1 MPNPQL
7 TPASQPR
14 FHVPFGKDADFQKG
28 VFLGDCSHHTGD
40 SRVDPAAAKTSVC
53 AKFCWFK
60 WVQVA
65 PRSGGSWTRSVADAA
80 SGPRCVKT
88 RTRGGTRRR
97 SSSALRCSVTHGG
110 PISAQTAPNPGTGVS
125 CRPHPPV
132 TSRKGL
138 LGHPRAVMGR
148 PLPDRPS
155 DSTTARGEQVRFSRD
170 SGVHARSHSRVA
182 DRCTFSD
189 PGPSAGRSAAGG
201 RERVSVQ
208 LRATRGFNIHTPP
221 TWKML
226 SGAPGVLHR
235 CCTRAPTMC
244 KGLLGC
250 TAGTRVLRGA
260 PPICTGAPWVL
271 HRAARGLPRRSRPA
285 ATCRPGQPEPRGRV
299 HGRSQPAATSQEG
312 PVLLTRLRLPP
323 SIQ

>member
-80 SGPRCVKT
+80 SGPQCVKT

-155 DSTTARGEQVRFSRD
+155 DSSTAPGEQVRFSRD

-189 PGPSAGRSAAGG
+189 PGPSSGRSAAGG

-208 LRATRGFNIHTPP
+208 LRATRGFHIHTPP

-250 TAGTRVLRGA
+250 SAGTQGAPGCSSDLHRCFAGPRGA
-260 PPICTGAPWVL
+260 LWVL
-271 HRAARGLPRRSRPA
+271 CRCSSDLHRCSAGTWGVP
-285 ATCRPGQPEPRGRV
+285 
-299 HGRSQPAATSQEG
+299 
-312 PVLLTRLRLPP
+312 
-323 SIQ
+323 